1 MKTFLVEIIIMRSKF
16 QFHSVPFPHTP
27 TTTVS
32 TSVVRETA
40 KAYFEPR
47 TSMRVMRVTTGTT
60 TPRAV
65 GANRSSVMHRQQ
77 LSRGCAR
84 NDAPVMRT
92 ILNPVRHTARKTE
105 TTTRRFASASSDG
118 ATSFSG
124 ENDEGEGKSVTG
136 ASCDLEFMKMVSE
149 DANAPTTGYAL
160 QATILGACA
169 ATAVMLYVALDMGSA
184 AFTVHAW
191 SRVVGALAKSGF
203 TAAFALIFVSEL
215 GDKTFFIAA
224 LLAMRLGRFRVLM
237 GATAALGTMT
247 VISVAIGR
255 AFQRLPAS
263 LATTLPVGEYAA
275 VAMLVFFGLKT
286 LRDALEI
293 PESGSTPEEHGEL
306 AEATEVVCKSSTE
319 SAKQKVAP
327 ALAALIETFT
337 LIFIAEWGDRSML
350 ATIALGAAQNPIGV
364 TFGATLGHFIATMIA
379 VVGGSLLSKKISER
393 TVGIVGGCLF
403 LVFALF
409 TSLGIF

>member
-1 MKTFLVEIIIMRSKF
+1 MQTKIRVRTRS
-16 QFHSVPFPHTP
+16 
-27 TTTVS
+27 
-32 TSVVRETA
+32 
-40 KAYFEPR
+40 
-47 TSMRVMRVTTGTT
+47 
-60 TPRAV
+60 
-65 GANRSSVMHRQQ
+65 
-77 LSRGCAR
+77 
-84 NDAPVMRT
+84 
-92 ILNPVRHTARKTE
+92 
-105 TTTRRFASASSDG
+105 SASSSAG
-118 ATSFSG
+118 ASAGASG
-124 ENDEGEGKSVTG
+124 DEEGEGVG
-136 ASCDLEFMKMVSE
+136 ASCDLEFMKMVSD

-160 QATILGACA
+160 QATILGACV

-191 SRVVGALAKSGF
+191 SRVVGAMAKSGF

-255 AFQRLPAS
+255 AFQRLPSS

-306 AEATEVVCKSSTE
+306 AEATEVVCKSST
-319 SAKQKVAP
+319 SSGARKVSP

-364 TFGATLGHFIATMIA
+364 TFGATLGHFTATMIA

>member
-1 MKTFLVEIIIMRSKF
+1 
-16 QFHSVPFPHTP
+16 
-27 TTTVS
+27 
-32 TSVVRETA
+32 
-40 KAYFEPR
+40 
-47 TSMRVMRVTTGTT
+47 
-60 TPRAV
+60 
-65 GANRSSVMHRQQ
+65 MHRQQ

-84 NDAPVMRT
+84 NANVRSPVLKT
-92 ILNPVRHTARKTE
+92 IDPVRTARKRE
-105 TTTRRFASASSDG
+105 MRTRSGASASSDG
-118 ATSFSG
+118 ATSSGG
-124 ENDEGEGKSVTG
+124 ENGEREGKSVG

-306 AEATEVVCKSSTE
+306 AEATEVVCKSSTQ

-364 TFGATLGHFIATMIA
+364 TFGATLGHFVATMIA

>member
-1 MKTFLVEIIIMRSKF
+1 MWA
-16 QFHSVPFPHTP
+16 
-27 TTTVS
+27 TTTTMTRAGVPLG
-32 TSVVRETA
+32 V
-40 KAYFEPR
+40 K
-47 TSMRVMRVTTGTT
+47 
-60 TPRAV
+60 RAV
-65 GANRSSVMHRQQ
+65 HRQQ
-77 LSRGCAR
+77 LSRGKSI
-84 NDAPVMRT
+84 V
-92 ILNPVRHTARKTE
+92 V
-105 TTTRRFASASSDG
+105 TRRRDGLKSMTKTIQTTKINVRTRSSAASSG
-118 ATSFSG
+118 ASSG
-124 ENDEGEGKSVTG
+124 GDDAGEGVG
-136 ASCDLEFMKMVSE
+136 ASCDLEFMKMVSD

-160 QATILGACA
+160 QATILGACV

-191 SRVVGALAKSGF
+191 SRVVGAMAKSGF

-255 AFQRLPAS
+255 AFQRLPSS

-306 AEATEVVCKSSTE
+306 AEATEVVCKSSTA
-319 SAKQKVAP
+319 SSGNRKVSP

-364 TFGATLGHFIATMIA
+364 TFGATLGHFTATMIA

-393 TVGIVGGCLF
+393 TVGIIGGCLF

>member
-1 MKTFLVEIIIMRSKF
+1 MT
-16 QFHSVPFPHTP
+16 
-27 TTTVS
+27 
-32 TSVVRETA
+32 
-40 KAYFEPR
+40 
-47 TSMRVMRVTTGTT
+47 
-60 TPRAV
+60 RAV
-65 GANRSSVMHRQQ
+65 VPLSSLGVKRAVHRQQ
-77 LSRGCAR
+77 LSRGNHR
-84 NDAPVMRT
+84 RESIVVVTRRRDASKSMMRT
-92 ILNPVRHTARKTE
+92 MQTTKMHARM
-105 TTTRRFASASSDG
+105 RSSAASSG
-118 ATSFSG
+118 ASSG
-124 ENDEGEGKSVTG
+124 GDDTGEGKAG
-136 ASCDLEFMKMVSE
+136 ASCDLEFMKMVSD

-160 QATILGACA
+160 QATILGACV

-191 SRVVGALAKSGF
+191 SRVVGAMAKSGF

-255 AFQRLPAS
+255 AFQRLPSS

-306 AEATEVVCKSSTE
+306 AEATEVVCKSST
-319 SAKQKVAP
+319 SSSGNRKVSL

-364 TFGATLGHFIATMIA
+364 TFGATLGHFTATMIA

-393 TVGIVGGCLF
+393 TVGIIGGCLF

>member
-1 MKTFLVEIIIMRSKF
+1 MWA
-16 QFHSVPFPHTP
+16 
-27 TTTVS
+27 TTT
-32 TSVVRETA
+32 
-40 KAYFEPR
+40 
-47 TSMRVMRVTTGTT
+47 TTMTT
-60 TPRAV
+60 RAGV
-65 GANRSSVMHRQQ
+65 PLSSLGVKRAAVHRQQ
-77 LSRGCAR
+77 LSRG
-84 NDAPVMRT
+84 NHDASIVVVRRRDASKSMTRT
-92 ILNPVRHTARKTE
+92 IHTKMNVRMRS
-105 TTTRRFASASSDG
+105 SASSSSG
-118 ATSFSG
+118 ASG
-124 ENDEGEGKSVTG
+124 DEEGEGVG
-136 ASCDLEFMKMVSE
+136 ASCDLEFMKMVSD

-160 QATILGACA
+160 QATILGACV

-191 SRVVGALAKSGF
+191 SRVVGAMAKSGF

-255 AFQRLPAS
+255 AFQRLPSS

-306 AEATEVVCKSSTE
+306 AEATEVVCKSST
-319 SAKQKVAP
+319 SSGARKVSP

-364 TFGATLGHFIATMIA
+364 TFGATLGHFTATMIA

>member
-1 MKTFLVEIIIMRSKF
+1 M
-16 QFHSVPFPHTP
+16 
-27 TTTVS
+27 TTT
-32 TSVVRETA
+32 
-40 KAYFEPR
+40 
-47 TSMRVMRVTTGTT
+47 
-60 TPRAV
+60 RAV
-65 GANRSSVMHRQQ
+65 VPSSLSVKRAVHRQQ
-77 LSRGCAR
+77 LSRGNHR
-84 NDAPVMRT
+84 RESIVVTRRRDASKSMMRT
-92 ILNPVRHTARKTE
+92 TKTKMHVR
-105 TTTRRFASASSDG
+105 TRSSASSG
-118 ATSFSG
+118 AAGASG
-124 ENDEGEGKSVTG
+124 GDEEGEGKG
-136 ASCDLEFMKMVSE
+136 ASCDLEFMKMVSD

-191 SRVVGALAKSGF
+191 SRVVGAMAKSGF

-247 VISVAIGR
+247 VISVVIGR
-255 AFQRLPAS
+255 AFQRLPSS

-306 AEATEVVCKSSTE
+306 AEATEVVCKSST
-319 SAKQKVAP
+319 SSGARKVSP

-364 TFGATLGHFIATMIA
+364 TFGATLGHFTATMIA

>member
-1 MKTFLVEIIIMRSKF
+1 MRSKF

-40 KAYFEPR
+40 TVYFEPR

-84 NDAPVMRT
+84 NANVRSPVMRT
-92 ILNPVRHTARKTE
+92 IDPVRTARKTE

-118 ATSFSG
+118 ATSSGG

-319 SAKQKVAP
+319 SAKQKAAP